1 MSSDDDN
8 DSPIEDKNKPSG
20 NFVSDMIWATVYVI
34 LAAYGSSSF
43 IYMLHISKEETRKFK
58 ETNEDIRTDKETEY
72 SVLSGSY
79 MYGPPYFP
87 NSKNTID
94 MRKKTIPN
102 QKDYSD
108 KNLTNDKLQEQKHAI
123 GISTMDSIAMNSE
136 ITGLW
141 SENCPKKLDKYGK
154 KVADYTHKSKS
165 DSLHDW
171 LYSSSTFCNPNNLKQ
186 GSYDGGGNT
195 WSDVTKK
202 LMKRLTDSLMS
213 IFGDNNPEGLSEN
226 QLAYRQK
233 LGYNIYKYV
242 FFIIVGTMAFTRN
255 LMNKILQF
263 LSFDSNE
270 FKYWK
275 DPKKNEFER
284 NEETN
289 TDKYAESD
297 TKQRHILRKQLSIT
311 LLFALFGK
319 LIYGLTFTAGLFIG
333 GFSSIIFAFWNWN
346 FLSMLTWWSA
356 SFEKGPV
363 IWLIYSIISLL
374 LWILGIYLMF
384 VLPGFVGHIMAFIIP
399 AVIIGTLFVYPF
411 YDNTTVFV
419 RNPIAGGYNKGN
431 YAVKSASK
439 PNPIESKAKYN
450 KEKKQC
456 QYPPSV
462 PGLEPELAENVNT
475 GNSKFTKMPD
485 DPEEQPDIQYK
496 LDKETCYENFVQK
509 LSGSKYINHLVKKNM
524 SLWMTLILHDL
535 LRLIDADTTTHELF
549 GQNITLV
556 GDPSSSLSI
565 NMGTIPLLAVTF
577 YKLVSIIRNK

>member
-8 DSPIEDKNKPSG
+8 DSPIEDKKKPSG

-58 ETNEDIRTDKETEY
+58 ETDEDIRTGKNTEY

-79 MYGPPYFP
+79 MYGPPYLP
-87 NSKNTID
+87 NNKNTID
-94 MRKKTIPN
+94 MRKKTVPN

-108 KNLTNDKLQEQKHAI
+108 KNLTNDKLEEQKHAI
-123 GISTMDSIAMNSE
+123 DISSMDSVAMSNE

-141 SENCPKKLDKYGK
+141 SKNCPKKLDKYGK
-154 KVADYTHKSKS
+154 KVADYTHNSKS

-171 LYSSSTFCNPNNLKQ
+171 LYSNSTFCNPSNLNNQ
-186 GSYDGGGNT
+186 AYDDEGNT
-195 WSDVTKK
+195 HFDVTKK
-202 LMKRLTDSLMS
+202 ITKRLINFFMSLVV
-213 IFGDNNPEGLSEN
+213 DNNPEGLSEN

-233 LGYNIYKYV
+233 LGYNIYKYI

-284 NEETN
+284 NE
-289 TDKYAESD
+289 DKPDNYANSD
-297 TKQRHILRKQLSIT
+297 TKQRHILRKQLIIT
-311 LLFALFGK
+311 LLFALLGK

-346 FLSMLTWWSA
+346 FISMLTWWSA
-356 SFEKGPV
+356 SLEQGPV
-363 IWLIYSIISLL
+363 MWVIYSIISLL

-384 VLPGFVGHIMAFIIP
+384 VLPGFIGHIMAFIIP
-399 AVIIGTLFVYPF
+399 AVILGTLFVYPF

-419 RNPIAGGYNKGN
+419 KNPNAGAYFKGN

-439 PNPIESKAKYN
+439 PNPIESDAKYN
-450 KEKKQC
+450 SKTTQC

-462 PGLEPELAENVNT
+462 PGMDPIIAENVSR
-475 GNSKFTKMPD
+475 GNDQFTKGKD
-485 DPEEQPDIQYK
+485 DDGNDPGAQYK

-549 GQNITLV
+549 GQNITLL
-556 GDPSSSLSI
+556 GDPSSSWSI
-565 NMGTIPLLAVTF
+565 NMGTIPLFAVTA
-577 YKLVSIIRNK
+577 YKLLSIIRNK